1 MKTIKT
7 LIYTVLFI
15 LCTTITYAQVSGPT
29 GMTASGEL
37 TVTTTVVTGTGK
49 LGSAVAITDGTN
61 NATLTCYDNTSA
73 TGAKLFPPLVVLG
86 ASRFGGVDFCTPV
99 RFKTGCHCV
108 ISGTGAKF
116 EVYTDK

>member
-1 MKTIKT
+1 MKTFIYAI
-7 LIYTVLFI
+7 LII
-15 LCTTITYAQVSGPT
+15 LCATFTYAQVSGPT
-29 GMTASGEL
+29 GLTASGVK
-37 TVTTTVVTGTGK
+37 TSATTIVTGVGK

-73 TGAKLFPPLVVLG
+73 AGTQLFPALVVLG

-99 RFKTGCHCV
+99 RFKTGCHCT
-108 ISGTGAKF
+108 ISGTGASF